1 MATYVNNLR
10 LTELATGE
18 GSGTWGTTTNTNLEL
33 IGQALGFGTRAIANA
48 STDNITIADG
58 ASDADR
64 AMYLKLTG
72 GGQACTVTILPNT
85 TSKVWWME
93 NATSYTLTFTCG
105 SGANVAVLAGET
117 KCISTDGLG
126 SGGAVYDVLTDV
138 NLAGTTKVD
147 DLVVGDA
154 LTVGGTLGVTG
165 VLTTTAAT
173 VFNGGFASNAD
184 STLGTDKKVQFRDAA
199 IYLNSS
205 ADGQLDIVADTE
217 IQIAATTV
225 DLNGNLDVSGT
236 LGVTGAATFTG
247 EIAANGGIDVTGTVT
262 ADKLITDSNVDAASF
277 TSASSTYVDINNGTV
292 TGRLQTISSDFFI
305 GTATVGT
312 SLAFKS
318 GNGVEA
324 IRVDSSQNVGIG
336 TSSPTSKLQ
345 IGGMAAGEQAL
356 LIESARNDAL
366 SNGLVRINIT
376 DSVCPFAGLQI
387 DHAGTGAAIIA
398 NGNVGIGRT
407 PDTVYSGSLQLAF
420 GNGSQLAT
428 STAGNP
434 SLTITDNSYLNAS
447 GNHVY
452 KTTNP
457 STRLEQY
464 NGTLTFFNAASGTA
478 GATISYAE
486 RLRIDASG
494 NVGIGNTVA
503 SSMNAGANQ
512 LVVGSGSTGQGITLY
527 SSTST
532 AGSIHFADGTSGNEA
547 YRGQLVYNHT
557 SDYMAILTAATER
570 ARLTSDGNLL
580 VGKTSTAFGTEGFV
594 YEAGAAVEV
603 TTDSNRVMRLN
614 RTTSD
619 GNIIELNKDGTTVGS
634 IGTNSGYMVIGSPVG
649 TDAHLLIGN
658 GLIHPATSTGAAK
671 DNAIDI
677 GGSSNR
683 FKDLYLSGGVYLGGT
698 GAANLL
704 DDFEEGTW
712 TPSLGGDAT
721 YTTQV
726 GNYTKIGNLVTIRGS
741 VVVDVLGTG
750 STTIVS
756 GLPFAESSTNNFT
769 GSVCSYFADIAVSLS
784 VLIASADLS
793 SSTIKF
799 TGQGAAGTTMAVP
812 TVFASG
818 SRVDFAFSY
827 EV

>member
-1 MATYVNNLR
+1 
-10 LTELATGE
+10 
-18 GSGTWGTTTNTNLEL
+18 
-33 IGQALGFGTRAIANA
+33 
-48 STDNITIADG
+48 
-58 ASDADR
+58 
-64 AMYLKLTG
+64 LTG
-72 GGQACTVTILPNT
+72 
-85 TSKVWWME
+85 
-93 NATSYTLTFTCG
+93 Y
-105 SGANVAVLAGET
+105 
-117 KCISTDGLG
+117 
-126 SGGAVYDVLTDV
+126 
-138 NLAGTTKVD
+138 
-147 DLVVGDA
+147 
-154 LTVGGTLGVTG
+154 
-165 VLTTTAAT
+165 
-173 VFNGGFASNAD
+173 
-184 STLGTDKKVQFRDAA
+184 
-199 IYLNSS
+199 
-205 ADGQLDIVADTE
+205 
-217 IQIAATTV
+217 IQNRA
-225 DLNGNLDVSGT
+225 
-236 LGVTGAATFTG
+236 
-247 EIAANGGIDVTGTVT
+247 
-262 ADKLITDSNVDAASF
+262 
-277 TSASSTYVDINNGTV
+277 
-292 TGRLQTISSDFFI
+292 
-305 GTATVGT
+305 
-312 SLAFKS
+312 
-318 GNGVEA
+318 
-324 IRVDSSQNVGIG
+324 
-336 TSSPTSKLQ
+336 
-345 IGGMAAGEQAL
+345 
-356 LIESARNDAL
+356 
-366 SNGLVRINIT
+366 
-376 DSVCPFAGLQI
+376 
-387 DHAGTGAAIIA
+387 
-398 NGNVGIGRT
+398 
-407 PDTVYSGSLQLAF
+407 
-420 GNGSQLAT
+420 
-428 STAGNP
+428 
-434 SLTITDNSYLNAS
+434 
-447 GNHVY
+447 
-452 KTTNP
+452 
-457 STRLEQY
+457 EQY

-619 GNIIELNKDGTTVGS
+619 GNIIELN
-634 IGTNSGYMVIGSPVG
+634 
-649 TDAHLLIGN
+649 
-658 GLIHPATSTGAAK
+658 
-671 DNAIDI
+671 
-677 GGSSNR
+677 
-683 FKDLYLSGGVYLGGT
+683 LYLSGGVYLGGT

-827 EV
+827 E

>member
-756 GLPFAESSTNNFT
+756 GLPFAESSTNNF
-769 GSVCSYFADIAVSLS
+769 
-784 VLIASADLS
+784 
-793 SSTIKF
+793 
-799 TGQGAAGTTMAVP
+799 
-812 TVFASG
+812 
-818 SRVDFAFSY
+818 
-827 EV
+827 